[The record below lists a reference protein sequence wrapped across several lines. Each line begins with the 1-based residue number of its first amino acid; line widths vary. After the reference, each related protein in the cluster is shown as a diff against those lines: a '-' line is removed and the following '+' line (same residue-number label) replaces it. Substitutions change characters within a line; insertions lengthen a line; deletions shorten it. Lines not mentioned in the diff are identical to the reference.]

1 MISSDREQPVIYLSF
16 FSNEDTGDKLES
28 TLILIER
35 WESFTS
41 ETKRVGGDKIREVQ
55 AEVDT
60 LIEGTGERAIFKS
73 RSIS

>member
-1 MISSDREQPVIYLSF
+1 MIYLSF

-41 ETKRVGGDKIREVQ
+41 ETKRVGGDKMREVQ

-60 LIEGTGERAIFKS
+60 LIEGTGEELYLNHGAFRN
-73 RSIS
+73 ISMLELAV